1 LASDIFSF
9 RDILLAKKVW
19 RMANIKIHYL
29 KLVNL
34 FEGYIPI
41 FPTLRFDIKG
51 DHTHFTLKKVHGY
64 PYLYAGLFTLLF
76 IIPFLTM
83 ILSNSKNIR
92 FWVTGLLLIG
102 IAYIV
107 FKFLVAKR
115 SITIDTVEKTI
126 IMERNNI
133 FRTPIS
139 KPIKIQFRDFKKLTS
154 EPKSKTINK
163 FGQKVVYHSIYILY
177 NDQKEFLFDLPSNF
191 QLGDSHKTF
200 IECMEAI
207 VKNQ

>member
-1 LASDIFSF
+1 MAHG
-9 RDILLAKKVW
+9 KV
-19 RMANIKIHYL
+19 HFL

-34 FEGYIPI
+34 FEGYTPI
-41 FPTLRFDIKG
+41 FPTLRFDVDG
-51 DHTHFTLKKVHGY
+51 NHTHFTIKKVLGY

-76 IIPFLTM
+76 IIPFLAM
-83 ILSNSKNIR
+83 ILSNLKNFR

-102 IAYIV
+102 IAWIV
-107 FKFLVAKR
+107 FKFFVASR

-139 KPIKIQFRDFKKLTS
+139 KPIQIQFRDFKKLIS

-163 FGQKVVYHSIYILY
+163 FGQKVVYQDIYVLY

-191 QLGDSHKTF
+191 QLGDSHTTF
-200 IECMEAI
+200 IQCMEAI
-207 VKNQ
+207 VKNE

>member
-1 LASDIFSF
+1 
-9 RDILLAKKVW
+9 
-19 RMANIKIHYL
+19 MANLKIHYL

-64 PYLYAGLFTLLF
+64 PYLYTGLFMLLF
-76 IIPFLTM
+76 IFPFLTM

-102 IAYIV
+102 IAYMV
-107 FKFLVAKR
+107 FKLLVAKR
-115 SITIDTVEKTI
+115 SVTINTVEKILTI
-126 IMERNNI
+126 EKSNV
-133 FRTPIS
+133 FKKSVS
-139 KPIKIQFRDFKKLTS
+139 KPLWIQFDEFKKFTS
-154 EPKSKTINK
+154 APKSKTINK

-191 QLGDSHKTF
+191 QLGDSHRTF
-200 IECMEAI
+200 IECLEAI
-207 VKNQ
+207 VKNE